1 MCELYFEFAC
11 FVIYYTYSIVL
22 VTLVIQTDS
31 FSHKWLPSNT
41 HLHRLLTE
49 SIITWLQDG
58 TIVPMYVATFL
69 DTWKIGI
76 AVECEADRERE
87 LTGRLPR
94 HCLAEHLST
103 SHLATAVWL
112 LPVLLQSA

>member
-1 MCELYFEFAC
+1 MEQPL
-11 FVIYYTYSIVL
+11 
-22 VTLVIQTDS
+22 Q
-31 FSHKWLPSNT
+31 
-41 HLHRLLTE
+41 

-58 TIVPMYVATFL
+58 TIVPMYVHVATFL

-76 AVECEADRERE
+76 AVECVADRERE

-112 LPVLLQSA
+112 LPQDPVLLQSDCM

>member
-1 MCELYFEFAC
+1 MCELYLEFSC
-11 FVIYYTYSIVL
+11 FAIFITHNYSIVL

-31 FSHKWLPSNT
+31 
-41 HLHRLLTE
+41 
-49 SIITWLQDG
+49 
-58 TIVPMYVATFL
+58 VATFL

-103 SHLATAVWL
+103 NHLATAV
-112 LPVLLQSA
+112 